1 MKHCFHVITAVQIH
15 RWPGMLKTFGLSQHW
30 TNCERKKNGKKVLK
44 KNFKSKI
51 QWGAMYYPLVS
62 TVKIKLVE
70 ESKTYWL
77 VPFQYA

>member
-1 MKHCFHVITAVQIH
+1 M
-15 RWPGMLKTFGLSQHW
+15 
-30 TNCERKKNGKKVLK
+30 GKKVLK

-51 QWGAMYYPLVS
+51 QWGAMYCPLVS